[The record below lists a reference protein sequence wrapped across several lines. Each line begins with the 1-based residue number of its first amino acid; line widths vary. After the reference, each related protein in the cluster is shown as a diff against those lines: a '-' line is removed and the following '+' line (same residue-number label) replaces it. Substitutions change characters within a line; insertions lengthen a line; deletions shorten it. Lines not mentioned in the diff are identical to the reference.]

1 MLGNYNENNAKKI
14 IDFCTKAGFPRF
26 AIAGILAN
34 WYHESVL
41 DPGNAQNS
49 CMNALRMTD
58 KEYTEKVDSGLWIH
72 PIKTASF
79 GFDGI
84 GYGLAQWTS
93 SGRKEALYLFAKET
107 ERSIADLDMQLEFF
121 YKEITSKSYKTLLD
135 KLMQG
140 TDEKQAAI
148 DFMVYYER
156 PASVNDQDARNSR
169 ANTATEFY
177 KRYFT
182 SNTTDSAYLM
192 SANTFI
198 SKLWDIA
205 TNYDTLYVLG
215 TWGWPATPAN
225 KTRAINKQSYNATTA
240 RKVKIEAASR
250 NTFFFDCG
258 GLIKGPLW
266 GWCGDPN
273 KAYGGAGY
281 ACNGVPDSGNLIGL
295 CKEVSTDFS
304 NILPAEIV
312 SIPGHVGVYV
322 GNGMILECTPKWKDC
337 VQQTW
342 LGNTGHTKGN
352 YRMWDKHGKLPWID
366 YSSVVAENEK
376 VMPGNITSTEDIFTG
391 DVITYEVLRGDN
403 LTKIAKKFSTT
414 VEQIVHL
421 NNLTNPNLIR
431 VGQKLVVKGT
441 ANPST
446 IIATSKD
453 TVYVVRKG
461 DTLTKIARDFKTT
474 VVALALKNGI
484 TNPNRI
490 SVGQVLTI

>member
-1 MLGNYNENNAKKI
+1 MLGNYNESNARRI
-14 IDFCTKAGFPRF
+14 IDFCTKVGFNRF
-26 AIAGILAN
+26 AISGILAN
-34 WYHESVL
+34 WYHESLL

-58 KEYTEKVDSGLWIH
+58 QQYTEKVDSGLWYH

-93 SGRKEALYLFAKET
+93 SGRKEALYLFAKEKGV
-107 ERSIADLDMQLEFF
+107 SVSDLDMQLEFF
-121 YKEITSKSYKTLLD
+121 YKEITNKSYKSLLD
-135 KLMQG
+135 KLMQC

-156 PASVNDQDARNSR
+156 PASVNDQNARNNR
-169 ANTATEFY
+169 AATASEFY
-177 KRYFT
+177 KKYYI
-182 SNTTDSAYLM
+182 SKAPESGYLM
-192 SANTFI
+192 SATIFI
-198 SKLWDIA
+198 EKVWDIV
-205 TNYDTLYVLG
+205 TNYKTLYVLG

-225 KTRAINKQSYNATTA
+225 KSRAINKQSYNATTA
-240 RKVKIEAASR
+240 RKVKIEAATR
-250 NTFFFDCG
+250 NTFFFDCA
-258 GLIKGPLW
+258 GLIKGILW

-273 KAYGGAGY
+273 KVYGGAGY

-295 CKEVSTDFS
+295 CKDVSTDFS
-304 NILPAEIV
+304 TIIPGEIV

-322 GNGMILECTPKWKDC
+322 GNGMVIECTPKWKDC

-342 LGNTGHTKGN
+342 LGNTGHTSGN
-352 YRMWDKHGKLPWID
+352 YRMWDKHGKLPWLD
-366 YSSVVAENEK
+366 YSTVVKENEK
-376 VMPGNITSTEDIFTG
+376 VIPAEATSTEDIYEG
-391 DVITYEVLRGDN
+391 EVITYEVVRGDN

-414 VEQIVHL
+414 VEQIAHL
-421 NNLTNPNLIR
+421 NNLSNPNVIR
-431 VGQKLVVKGT
+431 VGQKLVIKGT
-441 ANPST
+441 ARPNSIVVTP
-446 IIATSKD
+446 KQ

-490 SVGQVLTI
+490 SVGQVITI